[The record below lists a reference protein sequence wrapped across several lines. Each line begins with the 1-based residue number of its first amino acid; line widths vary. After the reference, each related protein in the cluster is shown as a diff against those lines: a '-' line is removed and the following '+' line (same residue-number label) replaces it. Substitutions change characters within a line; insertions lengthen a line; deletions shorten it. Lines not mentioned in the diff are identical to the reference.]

1 MIVRRTQYIRTG
13 AKAAR
18 WLDAMNQRILI
29 VILLLG
35 VPLLPIS
42 SVPLA
47 NSQTTGTSTTMTIS
61 QPLSQGQCSIL
72 TLAFSAHA
80 GDQIIGTYGSD
91 TSIDFYILSW
101 NDLNAIQ
108 NCRLA
113 PSVRPFFIEENSV
126 GHNNPFRSLS
136 FPVNGT
142 YYFVFLF
149 VRGLTQLTKGYA
161 SVELSFPASIT
172 IVNSTTSSTS
182 TIATTVILL
191 HSSSSSTS
199 MSSSSSSV
207 ASQAQSPGA
216 IGNLGTGGAIAL
228 TAIIAMVGSVMVV
241 MRRKKTSMNN
251 ATTAKLPQE
260 AEFVSQPVLS
270 DRLSTG
276 YADLDSLL
284 VGGLPRGY
292 AILLLS
298 PPCDERDLLLRKIIG
313 SALSAAMPTFY
324 LSNDLSKT
332 QDLVRTYSKDFIALS
347 PQMDKILSPPANLYT
362 IPSIDNLND
371 INIAFTKIMTE
382 RANEGT
388 NNRFIIFDL
397 LTDILLLHKGVT
409 ARKWF
414 SDFVA
419 RRKVEGFTVLAF
431 LNPLV
436 ASTEETQT
444 LIDLFD
450 GVIEIYEKELRER
463 SRRFL
468 VIKRMYGQR
477 YSESELMLDKNK
489 LF

>member
-1 MIVRRTQYIRTG
+1 MVG
-13 AKAAR
+13 
-18 WLDAMNQRILI
+18 AMNQRILI

-42 SVPLA
+42 SVSLA

-61 QPLSQGQCSIL
+61 QPPSQGQCSIL

-80 GDQIIGTYGSD
+80 GDQIIGTFGSD

-101 NDLNAIQ
+101 NDINAIQ

-126 GHNNPFRSLS
+126 GHNNPYRSLS

-149 VRGLTQLTKGYA
+149 VRGPTQLTKGYA
-161 SVELSFPASIT
+161 TVELSFPASMT
-172 IVNSTTSSTS
+172 IVNSTSSTS

-199 MSSSSSSV
+199 VSSSSSSV

-228 TAIIAMVGSVMVV
+228 TAIIAMVGSVVV
-241 MRRKKTSMNN
+241 VTRRKKASVIN

-260 AEFVSQPVLS
+260 AELVSQPVLS

-276 YADLDSLL
+276 YADLDSIL

-292 AILLLS
+292 AVLLLS

-332 QDLVRTYSKDFIALS
+332 QDLVRTYSKDFFALS
-347 PQMDKILSPPANLYT
+347 PQMDKILPRPANLYT

-371 INIAFTKIMTE
+371 INITFTKIMTE

-477 YSESELMLDKNK
+477 YSESELMLDKDK

>member
-1 MIVRRTQYIRTG
+1 M
-13 AKAAR
+13 
-18 WLDAMNQRILI
+18 
-29 VILLLG
+29 
-35 VPLLPIS
+35 
-42 SVPLA
+42 
-47 NSQTTGTSTTMTIS
+47 
-61 QPLSQGQCSIL
+61 
-72 TLAFSAHA
+72 
-80 GDQIIGTYGSD
+80 
-91 TSIDFYILSW
+91 
-101 NDLNAIQ
+101 
-108 NCRLA
+108 
-113 PSVRPFFIEENSV
+113 
-126 GHNNPFRSLS
+126 
-136 FPVNGT
+136 
-142 YYFVFLF
+142 
-149 VRGLTQLTKGYA
+149 
-161 SVELSFPASIT
+161 
-172 IVNSTTSSTS
+172 
-182 TIATTVILL
+182 
-191 HSSSSSTS
+191 
-199 MSSSSSSV
+199 
-207 ASQAQSPGA
+207 ASQAGSPVA

-228 TAIIAMVGSVMVV
+228 ITIIAMVGSVMVDT
-241 MRRKKTSMNN
+241 RRKKTSMKN
-251 ATTAKLPQE
+251 ATTATLEKLPQE
-260 AEFVSQPVLS
+260 AELAPQPALS

-292 AILLLS
+292 AVLLLS

-332 QDLVRTYSKDFIALS
+332 QDLVRTYSKDFFALS
-347 PQMDKILSPPANLYT
+347 PQIDKIFSPPANLYT
-362 IPSIDNLND
+362 IPSIDNLSD

-388 NNRFIIFDL
+388 DNRFIIFDL

-477 YSESELMLDKNK
+477 YSESELMLDKDK